1 MITISA
7 NTFLQSMHEHK
18 SQQRRLRS
26 LRDYLLTA
34 LKINPHSQNL
44 VVAIG
49 NGNER
54 SNADALLS
62 WLSGTSHHNSLL
74 VELPAKEVES
84 LLLRQLQRELDCW
97 PD

>member
-62 WLSGTSHHNSLL
+62 WLSGTSHQGSFLAD
-74 VELPAKEVES
+74 LPAGEVKS
-84 LLLRQLQRELDCW
+84 LLLRHLQRTLDCW